1 MSSSYAPHATLAT
14 MTTEDLRSDLDR
26 LADARLDYEALAPRV
41 VAGEPWPLAAAF
53 GTEPEASWGPREVLA
68 HVAEMLPFWLGELER
83 VVDGDGTAAVPFGR
97 IADDASRI
105 GLIARDRSLP
115 LRVLFGRIDA
125 GLGAWL
131 DRLPRLTDADR
142 AKVGLHPRLG
152 EMPVAAMAERFV
164 IGHAQEHVVQLGSIL
179 AAGGH

>member
-1 MSSSYAPHATLAT
+1 
-14 MTTEDLRSDLDR
+14 MTTEDLRTELDR
-26 LADARLDYEALAPRV
+26 LADARLDYEVLAGRV
-41 VAGEPWPLAAAF
+41 AAGEPWPLATAF

-152 EMPVAAMAERFV
+152 EMPVGAVAERFV

-179 AAGGH
+179 AARDH